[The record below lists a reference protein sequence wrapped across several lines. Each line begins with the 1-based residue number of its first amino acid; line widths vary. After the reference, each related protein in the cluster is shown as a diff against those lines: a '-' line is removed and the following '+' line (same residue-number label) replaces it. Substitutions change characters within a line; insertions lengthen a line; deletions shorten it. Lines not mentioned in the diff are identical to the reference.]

1 MSQLDEQLKALRLSH
16 AADALVRQEE
26 QLTTYAELSFNERLS
41 LLLEYEIQCRNVN
54 KVTRLKRQA
63 KLRLTASPNQL
74 DYRVE
79 RGLNRKQMS
88 ELLTGSYLYNYQNI
102 LLTGPTGAGKTYV
115 ACALAEQACSQQHLT
130 RYYRLSRLLDDL
142 VAARVDG
149 TYQKLLLSL
158 AKKRLLVID
167 DWGMEKLTQKQ
178 SSDLLEVLEDR
189 YQQSSTIMV
198 SQLPVSEW
206 YNMISNTTIADALLD
221 RLLHNSHRIELR
233 GESMR
238 KLAQSDHL
246 D

>member
-41 LLLEYEIQCRNVN
+41 LLLEYEVQCRNVN

-115 ACALAEQACSQQHLT
+115 ACALAEQA
-130 RYYRLSRLLDDL
+130 
-142 VAARVDG
+142 
-149 TYQKLLLSL
+149 QKIWTPITSL
-158 AKKRLLVID
+158 
-167 DWGMEKLTQKQ
+167 
-178 SSDLLEVLEDR
+178 
-189 YQQSSTIMV
+189 
-198 SQLPVSEW
+198 
-206 YNMISNTTIADALLD
+206 
-221 RLLHNSHRIELR
+221 
-233 GESMR
+233 
-238 KLAQSDHL
+238 
-246 D
+246 